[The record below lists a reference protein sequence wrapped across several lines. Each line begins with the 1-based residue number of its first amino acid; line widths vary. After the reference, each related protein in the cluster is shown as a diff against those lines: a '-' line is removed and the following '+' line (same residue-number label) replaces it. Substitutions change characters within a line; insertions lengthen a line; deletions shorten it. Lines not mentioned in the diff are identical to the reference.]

1 MQMRGRANLLALCLL
16 FASCSNETTEVPS
29 AKTTAENIIL
39 KLADHEPQVLWN
51 SLPESYQ
58 VDANQLAREAIA
70 SIDEKVYE
78 KILLIL
84 RKVQAILHE
93 KKELFLESSS
103 LGLSEQEK
111 RDFGA
116 NWNISRE
123 ILELLLETELGS
135 FEEAKQLDLGKLLA
149 EAGPEIMD
157 LLAKVSK
164 IREGDP
170 WEKSFVEPLRSVK
183 VESLEESHDAA
194 LLRVIG
200 PDGEIEEQNW
210 VKLKGKWIPQEVRD
224 GWIENASKIR
234 ETIEA
239 SDEKRDQ
246 SNLEIA
252 MILGMID
259 RVLDQLDQS
268 SSQEEF
274 EANLMN
280 LLKLA
285 SLQSP

>member
-1 MQMRGRANLLALCLL
+1 MRRRANLFVLCLL
-16 FASCSNETTEVPS
+16 FASCSNETTEVPT

-51 SLPESYQ
+51 ALPESYQ

-70 SIDEKVYE
+70 SIDEIVYE

-280 LLKLA
+280 LLKLT

>member
-1 MQMRGRANLLALCLL
+1 MRGRANLFALCLL

-51 SLPESYQ
+51 ALPESYQ

-234 ETIEA
+234 ETIEDNA
-239 SDEKRDQ
+239 GKKDQ
-246 SNLEIA
+246 ANLEIL
-252 MILGMID
+252 MILGVVEGI
-259 RVLDQLDQS
+259 LDQLQQS
-268 SSQEEF
+268 SGQEEF

-280 LLKLA
+280 LFKLA